1 MIKGRFD
8 NFCIIIS
15 SVTLMA
21 CSNNDNYY
29 NYLCEAHA
37 DSGML
42 DTEIFYRVVINYGV
56 MN

>member
-21 CSNNDNYY
+21 YSNNDNYY